1 MKRWFI
7 KNELRVSDGDLLL
20 DRSKIDLFRGNKID
34 LSPIYQGSILFSLG
48 SVKKNLILCIILSML
63 SKSQTVAT

>member
-34 LSPIYQGSILFSLG
+34 LSAIFFNSDLSRIDPFFFRIGY
-48 SVKKNLILCIILSML
+48 KKI
-63 SKSQTVAT
+63 